1 MESGST
7 TRDLVQHSLTG
18 QHFGFSAADLG
29 DLGASEYTLVTVV
42 VDESGSTAGFRTEME
57 ACIQEVVKSCKF
69 SPRSDYLMIRLVAF
83 NQDMREIHGFKQL
96 TDCDVASYDG
106 CLSPGGSTLLFET
119 AANAI
124 DATNAYGKDLDENEY
139 EVNAIVIIITD
150 GMDNESSID
159 AAKVGESL
167 QAVMRDEHLE
177 SIMSIL
183 VGVGIG
189 SYADVS
195 TYLDKFKDDA
205 GMTQYV
211 ELKDAT
217 AKTLA
222 KLAAFISESVSSQS
236 RSLNSGGMGQ
246 SQTLQF

>member
-7 TRDLVQHSLTG
+7 TLVQHSLAG

-42 VDESGSTAGFRTEME
+42 VDESGSTAGFKAEME

-83 NQDMREIHGFKQL
+83 ESSMREIHGFKQL

-106 CLSPGGSTLLFET
+106 CLSPGGATLLFET
-119 AANAI
+119 TANAI
-124 DATNAYGKDLDENEY
+124 DATNAYGKDLADNEY
-139 EVNAIVIIITD
+139 EVNAIVIVITD
-150 GMDNESSID
+150 GMDNQSSID

-183 VGVGIG
+183 VGVGVG
-189 SYADVS
+189 SYHDVS
-195 TYLDKFKDDA
+195 AYLDEFKDKA

-211 ELKDAT
+211 ELKDAN

-222 KLAAFISESVSSQS
+222 KLAAFISQSISSQS
-236 RSLNSGGMGQ
+236 KSLNSGGMGQ